1 MPQLKLVLPNVQEQA
16 MIAAVKS
23 IVATTCQERFSQEPV
38 LKRNH
43 IKWNEKYRML
53 ARAKDKGFAEG
64 ALVSWIGLF
73 LAERQIT
80 QNQPCGAIILYAD
93 EYYMRK
99 LMSAAGLSG
108 EDVLKQGA
116 VADFCS
122 ELCNMITGQFI
133 NRVVSEG
140 YQEIFMTS
148 PDTQI
153 NEIPEGVK
161 FNSDYAE
168 YIEFGFFLWGKNV
181 FSIDLTLSAI
191 FKNE

>member
-16 MIAAVKS
+16 MIAAVKG

-43 IKWNEKYRML
+43 IKWNEKYRMI

-64 ALVSWIGLF
+64 AIVSCIGLF
-73 LAERQIT
+73 LSERHVT

-99 LMSAAGLSG
+99 LMNSAGLSG
-108 EDVLKQGA
+108 EDVLNQGA

-122 ELCNMITGQFI
+122 EFCNMITGQFI
-133 NRVVSEG
+133 NRVVNEG
-140 YQEIFMTS
+140 YQEILMTS
-148 PDTQI
+148 PSTQMD
-153 NEIPEGVK
+153 EIQDGVR

-168 YIEFGFFLWGKNV
+168 YMN
-181 FSIDLTLSAI
+181 
-191 FKNE
+191 